1 MPRSL
6 SNINQSVKKQQIRK
20 KRSFSPA
27 GKLSASYAKTTPTR
41 VERDTM
47 GEVLVPAQAY
57 YGAQTARA
65 MQNFP
70 ISELR
75 FSRSFIRALGLIKQ
89 AAASVNHSLRLLGRK
104 QSRAI
109 QDAAEEV
116 IRGIWDAEFPVDI
129 FQTGSGTSTNMNSN
143 EVIANRASELLG
155 GTRENRLV
163 HPNDHVNLGQS
174 SNDVIPSAIHIAAI
188 EQIHR
193 ELLPALSRLQRTLQ
207 NKARQF
213 DKIIKIGRT
222 HLQDATPI
230 RLGQE
235 FGGYA
240 RQIELGITRA
250 KRAQEVLTELALG
263 GTAIGTGLN
272 THPLFAKRV
281 IRQISKAIRCPLR
294 EADNHFEAQSA
305 QDSLVEASGC
315 LRTIAVSL
323 LKMANDVRWMGSGPR
338 CGLGEITLPE
348 TQPGSS
354 MMPGKVN
361 PVIAESVAMVA
372 VQVMGNDA
380 TIAIAGQT
388 GNFELNAMLPVMAY
402 NLLQSIE
409 LLSTAAKNFSVRCIE
424 GIVANKKTCERYIE
438 DSLAMCTALAP
449 LIGYEAAAA
458 IAKESYRTGKT
469 VREVARQ
476 RQVLSDKQLQNSLD
490 SLNMTERSRLVKKTG
505 R

>member
-1 MPRSL
+1 MPRSTYN
-6 SNINQSVKKQQIRK
+6 SNKSFKNEQVRKGQSTSLEQT
-20 KRSFSPA
+20 
-27 GKLSASYAKTTPTR
+27 ASLAYAKTTPTR

-47 GEVLVPAQAY
+47 GEIMVPAQVY

-70 ISELR
+70 ISGLR

-89 AAASVNHSLRLLGRK
+89 ASAKANHSLGLLDLK
-104 QSRAI
+104 QASAI

-116 IRGIWDAEFPVDI
+116 IQGNWDTEFPVDI

-155 GTRENRLV
+155 GTRKNRLV
-163 HPNDHVNLGQS
+163 HPHDHVNLGQS

-193 ELLPALSRLQRTLQ
+193 ELLPTLSRLQRSLQ

-240 RQIELGITRA
+240 RQIELGMTRA
-250 KRAQEVLTELALG
+250 KRAQEILTELALG

-272 THPLFAKRV
+272 THPLFAQRV

-323 LKMANDVRWMGSGPR
+323 LKVANDVRWMGSGPR

-409 LLSTAAKNFSVRCIE
+409 LLSAAAKNFSVRCIE
-424 GIVANKKTCERYIE
+424 GIVANKKTCEKYIE
-438 DSLAMCTALAP
+438 DSLAMGTALAP

-476 RQVLSDKQLQNSLD
+476 RQVVSDKQLQKSLD
-490 SLNMTERSRLVKKTG
+490 TLSMTEPSMLVKKTG
-505 R
+505 K

>member
-1 MPRSL
+1 MPMSI
-6 SNINQSVKKQQIRK
+6 SSKNKSIKKQRVKRNESSSLERK
-20 KRSFSPA
+20 
-27 GKLSASYAKTTPTR
+27 ASLTYAKSTLTR
-41 VERDTM
+41 VERDSL
-47 GEVLVPAQAY
+47 GEIMVPAQVY

-70 ISELR
+70 ISGLR

-89 AAASVNHSLRLLGRK
+89 ASAKINHSLGLLDRK
-104 QSRAI
+104 LASTIR
-109 QDAAEEV
+109 DAAEEV
-116 IRGIWDAEFPVDI
+116 IQGKWDSEFPVDI
-129 FQTGSGTSTNMNSN
+129 FQTGSGTSTNMNIN
-143 EVIANRASELLG
+143 EVLASRASELLG
-155 GTRENRLV
+155 GTRESHLV
-163 HPNDHVNLGQS
+163 HPHDHVNLGQS

-193 ELLPALSRLQRTLQ
+193 ELLPALIRLQRSLL
-207 NKARQF
+207 NKTRQF
-213 DKIIKIGRT
+213 DKIVKIGRT

-263 GTAIGTGLN
+263 GTAVGTGLN
-272 THPLFAKRV
+272 THPVFAKRV
-281 IRQISKAIRCPLR
+281 IREVSKTIRCPLR
-294 EADNHFEAQSA
+294 ETVNHFEAQSA
-305 QDSLVEASGC
+305 QDSLLEASGC

-323 LKMANDVRWMGSGPR
+323 LKVANDVRWMGSGPR

-424 GIVANKKTCERYIE
+424 GIVANKKTCERHIE

-449 LIGYEAAAA
+449 MIGYEAAAA

-469 VREVARQ
+469 VREIARQ
-476 RQVLSDKQLQNSLD
+476 RQVLSDKQLQKSLD
-490 SLNMTERSRLVKKTG
+490 SLSMTGPSTLVK
-505 R
+505 

>member
-1 MPRSL
+1 MPMSI
-6 SNINQSVKKQQIRK
+6 SNKNKSVKKQRTKKNQASLLVRK
-20 KRSFSPA
+20 
-27 GKLSASYAKTTPTR
+27 ASLACAKTTLTR

-47 GEVLVPAQAY
+47 GEIMVPAQAY

-70 ISELR
+70 LSGLR

-89 AAASVNHSLRLLGRK
+89 AAANINHSLGLLGRK

-109 QDAAEEV
+109 QEAAEEV
-116 IRGIWDAEFPVDI
+116 IHGKWDDEFPVDI
-129 FQTGSGTSTNMNSN
+129 FQTGSGTSTNMNIN
-143 EVIANRASELLG
+143 EVLANRASELLA
-155 GTRENRLV
+155 GTRENRLI

-188 EQIHR
+188 VQIR
-193 ELLPALSRLQRTLQ
+193 QELLPALIRLQRSLQ

-213 DKIIKIGRT
+213 DKIVKIGRT

-235 FGGYA
+235 FSGYA
-240 RQIELGITRA
+240 RQGELGIARA
-250 KRAQEVLTELALG
+250 KRAQEVLIELALG
-263 GTAIGTGLN
+263 GTAVGTGLN

-323 LKMANDVRWMGSGPR
+323 LKVANDVRWMGSGPR
-338 CGLGEITLPE
+338 CGFGEITLPE

-388 GNFELNAMLPVMAY
+388 GNFELNAMLPIMAY

-409 LLSTAAKNFSVRCIE
+409 LLSAAAKNFSVRCIE
-424 GIVANKKTCERYIE
+424 GIVANKETCERYIE
-438 DSLAMCTALAP
+438 ESLAMCTALAP
-449 LIGYEAAAA
+449 MIGYDAAAA

-469 VREVARQ
+469 VSEIARQ
-476 RQVLSDKQLQNSLD
+476 RQVLSDKQLQK
-490 SLNMTERSRLVKKTG
+490 SLNLLSMTKRSTLVKKTG